1 MRKKMFFFLVF
12 CLFILSGCS
21 KKENNQHNV
30 ENSTKIEK
38 KDQNKD
44 YIYFDEVKTLLL
56 NNGDKYVI
64 QYPIVN
70 FTTEESNSVNLE
82 LKSVVNKNYR
92 ALKIENDKVQSGNIL
107 MFESFES
114 DKYVSLVQTK
124 KYYLN
129 DSYLNDSVETYVF
142 SKETGALLPK
152 EKLLESFNY
161 DENSFFEKI
170 STNLDSDDVS
180 YSLMMIKQSDYR
192 LYVKNN
198 KLILVYYDT
207 DNENEIKKEMIIE

>member
-30 ENSTKIEK
+30 ENSTKFEK

-92 ALKIENDKVQSGNIL
+92 ALIIENDKVQSGNIL

-129 DSYLNDSVETYVF
+129 GSYLNDNVETYVF
-142 SKETGALLPK
+142 SKENGALLPK

-161 DENSFFEKI
+161 DENSFFEKV
-170 STNLDSDDVS
+170 STKLDSDDVS

-207 DNENEIKKEMIIE
+207 DNENETKKEMIIE

>member
-1 MRKKMFFFLVF
+1 MRKKIFFFLVF

-30 ENSTKIEK
+30 ENSTKFEK

-129 DSYLNDSVETYVF
+129 GSYLNDNVETYVF
-142 SKETGALLPK
+142 SKENGALLPK

-161 DENSFFEKI
+161 DENSFFEKV
-170 STNLDSDDVS
+170 STKLDSDDVS

-207 DNENEIKKEMIIE
+207 DNENETKKEMIIE

>member
-38 KDQNKD
+38 KNQNKD

-92 ALKIENDKVQSGNIL
+92 ALKIENDKVKSGNIL

-142 SKETGALLPK
+142 SKENGVLLPK

>member
-12 CLFILSGCS
+12 CLFILSDCS

-142 SKETGALLPK
+142 SKENGALLPK

>member
-1 MRKKMFFFLVF
+1 M
-12 CLFILSGCS
+12 LFRS
-21 KKENNQHNV
+21 
-30 ENSTKIEK
+30 
-38 KDQNKD
+38 
-44 YIYFDEVKTLLL
+44 
-56 NNGDKYVI
+56 
-64 QYPIVN
+64 
-70 FTTEESNSVNLE
+70 EESNSVNLE

-142 SKETGALLPK
+142 SKENGALLPK

>member
-142 SKETGALLPK
+142 SKENGALLSK